1 LILRSVYALVIGI
14 LLMSCLAFS
23 AQDDRLRF
31 VASGVG
37 LGILLALAYRK
48 FGRRRPGD
56 SEGAA

>member
-1 LILRSVYALVIGI
+1 MILRSVYALVIGI

-37 LGILLALAYRK
+37 ILLALVYRK

>member
-1 LILRSVYALVIGI
+1 MILRSVYALVIGI

-31 VASGVG
+31 VDSGV
-37 LGILLALAYRK
+37 GILLALVYRK

>member
-1 LILRSVYALVIGI
+1 MILRSVYALVVGI

-31 VASGVG
+31 VASGVV
-37 LGILLALAYRK
+37 ILLALVYRK
-48 FGRRRPGD
+48 FGRFRPGD